1 MACHRALSL
10 ALTSLSLLPVTQ
22 KTTYKSAADTE
33 LGSIAPTT
41 DDRMEI
47 RNDLNRKE
55 HRAKTNMME
64 REERNAK
71 FCI

>member
-1 MACHRALSL
+1 MSTQRRALVACHRALSL
-10 ALTSLSLLPVTQ
+10 ALTSLALLPVTQ

-33 LGSIAPTT
+33 LGSRVPTT

-64 REERNAK
+64 
-71 FCI
+71 